1 MERIHK
7 LIAHAGLCSRRRA
20 EQLIFQGRVTVDG
33 QPAMIGQ
40 QVDPQSVAIV
50 VDGVPLPVRPDLV
63 YYLLYKPVDVI
74 STVSDPQGR
83 TVVVDLVPTTTPVHP
98 VGRLDSD
105 SEGLIL
111 LTNDG
116 DLTHRLTHP
125 SFGVEKTYQAVV
137 DGAVTSANMARLVRD
152 GVTLDDGP
160 ARPVRAVVKGTT
172 KGTSLVEIVLTEG
185 RNREV
190 RRIFDAIGHPVV
202 RLVRTAIG
210 PIRDPSLKPGTQRSL
225 SADEVRSLYTASAGG
240 TAVQA

>member
-1 MERIHK
+1 M
-7 LIAHAGLCSRRRA
+7 IAHAGLCSRRKA

-74 STVSDPQGR
+74 STVSDTHGR
-83 TVVVDLVPTTTPVHP
+83 TVVVDLVPATTPVHP

-137 DGAVTSANMARLVRD
+137 EGVVTSANMARLVRD

-210 PIRDPSLKPGTQRSL
+210 PIRDSSLKPGTQRLL
-225 SADEVRSLYTASAGG
+225 SPEEVRSLYTASAGG
-240 TAVQA
+240 NVVRA